1 VVGRFAGTAGLLL
14 LTAALLGV
22 SYASAPLASAN
33 LALTACA
40 MGVFALRARVLVP
53 ELRRTLGWLLGAI
66 AAGVLS
72 GAIGLVQDLA
82 GADPA
87 TFPSVADVVGLAYV
101 PLTVAA
107 LLIVPLQG
115 RRRGYRARALADGFV
130 AASALLY
137 LLEPL
142 LRSVTGRHE
151 GTVASTFAL
160 AFPLG
165 GAFIVAAGLTILA
178 RCSYAARPV
187 LLWIV
192 LGVSVLSAADLAYAV
207 SPEGQ
212 AGLRRA
218 AFELGLLLL
227 FPGVVP
233 RRPGRTPSSP
243 REVPRALSALPF
255 VPFAGC
261 VVYSG
266 HLVMQGQGL
275 DRRQLLLAIVVAL
288 ALVLRQLVGSR
299 DKDRLLEHLARRE
312 ARLQQELRVD
322 PLTGVSNRLGL
333 EEALRSR
340 LEAGGAPVALLLL
353 DLDDFK
359 LINDNHG
366 HAIGDEVLRHV
377 GQRLRTSVR
386 AHDVVARLGGD
397 EFALLLDGAPAELD
411 LLSRKVARA
420 LRPPIR
426 IAGRTFRVAASLG
439 LVASEADDSVDRLIA
454 DADAAMYEAKGDRG
468 RANLVVLDRAGRA
481 EVAKRS
487 RIREEVGHPDLAQF
501 AVHYQPV
508 VDLRSHEVLG
518 MEALLRWHHPLLGPV
533 APDVFIPLAEQ
544 TGSIHVLGDFVLRTA
559 ISDLA
564 RLGDVACTTP
574 FLVGV
579 NVSPRQLAWPG
590 FENRVQELLHQHG
603 VTADRLVV
611 EITEQAFE
619 ADIEPVGETVRSLR
633 AAGVGVAVDDFGT
646 GYSSLRYLQHLEL
659 DTIKVDKR
667 FLDQVV
673 ESGRQQ
679 NLVGGIFALA
689 RQLDLRIVAEGIE
702 TPAQLEF
709 LTSIG
714 CDLGQGFL
722 FSPPLPYDEI
732 AALLAVPA
740 EEPAEGSH
748 VPAPRA
754 PELPHPLASR

>member
-1 VVGRFAGTAGLLL
+1 V
-14 LTAALLGV
+14 
-22 SYASAPLASAN
+22 
-33 LALTACA
+33 
-40 MGVFALRARVLVP
+40 
-53 ELRRTLGWLLGAI
+53 
-66 AAGVLS
+66 
-72 GAIGLVQDLA
+72 
-82 GADPA
+82 
-87 TFPSVADVVGLAYV
+87 
-101 PLTVAA
+101 
-107 LLIVPLQG
+107 
-115 RRRGYRARALADGFV
+115 
-130 AASALLY
+130 
-137 LLEPL
+137 
-142 LRSVTGRHE
+142 
-151 GTVASTFAL
+151 
-160 AFPLG
+160 
-165 GAFIVAAGLTILA
+165 
-178 RCSYAARPV
+178 
-187 LLWIV
+187 
-192 LGVSVLSAADLAYAV
+192 
-207 SPEGQ
+207 
-212 AGLRRA
+212 
-218 AFELGLLLL
+218 
-227 FPGVVP
+227 
-233 RRPGRTPSSP
+233 
-243 REVPRALSALPF
+243 
-255 VPFAGC
+255 
-261 VVYSG
+261 
-266 HLVMQGQGL
+266 
-275 DRRQLLLAIVVAL
+275 
-288 ALVLRQLVGSR
+288 
-299 DKDRLLEHLARRE
+299 
-312 ARLQQELRVD
+312 
-322 PLTGVSNRLGL
+322 
-333 EEALRSR
+333 
-340 LEAGGAPVALLLL
+340 
-353 DLDDFK
+353 
-359 LINDNHG
+359 
-366 HAIGDEVLRHV
+366 
-377 GQRLRTSVR
+377 
-386 AHDVVARLGGD
+386 
-397 EFALLLDGAPAELD
+397 
-411 LLSRKVARA
+411 
-420 LRPPIR
+420 
-426 IAGRTFRVAASLG
+426 
-439 LVASEADDSVDRLIA
+439 
-454 DADAAMYEAKGDRG
+454 
-468 RANLVVLDRAGRA
+468 
-481 EVAKRS
+481 VAKRS
-487 RIREEVGHPDLAQF
+487 RIREEGGHPDLAQF

-508 VDLRSHEVLG
+508 VDLRSREVLG
-518 MEALLRWHHPLLGPV
+518 MEALLRWHHPVLGPV

-702 TPAQLEF
+702 TAAQLEF